1 MTRLSLLGNA
11 KADFDTAFGWYC
23 ERSEA
28 AAIRFMEATV
38 ESLTAVSQDP
48 HQFAQLDEIHRQSR
62 IKRFPYHI
70 VFRVDG
76 DRIFVVAIA
85 HHSRRPD
92 YWRPPSNP

>member
-38 ESLTAVSQDP
+38 ESLTA
-48 HQFAQLDEIHRQSR
+48 
-62 IKRFPYHI
+62 
-70 VFRVDG
+70 
-76 DRIFVVAIA
+76 AIA
-85 HHSRRPD
+85 GSTPVRAT
-92 YWRPPSNP
+92 